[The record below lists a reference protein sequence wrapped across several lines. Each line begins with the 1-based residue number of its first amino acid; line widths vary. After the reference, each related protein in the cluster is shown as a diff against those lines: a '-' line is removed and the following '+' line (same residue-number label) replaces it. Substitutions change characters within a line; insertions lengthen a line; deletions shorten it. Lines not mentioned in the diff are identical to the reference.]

1 MKKAF
6 LFLGVIAV
14 AAAAG
19 GTTAWA
25 LAERTEGQALT
36 YVDREV
42 AHEPVAGTHFTSYQ
56 AEQYPDLTYAAE
68 NAVQAVVNIEVVQR
82 VEMPRSGYGY
92 DPFLDPFREFSDFPS
107 SAEVRAMTNRVI
119 KSGAAAVRAS
129 SCRPTATSSPTTTW
143 PMERPPCA

>member
-68 NAVQAVVNIEVVQR
+68 NAVKAVVNIEAIQQ
-82 VEMPRSGYGY
+82 VEVPRRGQFGY
-92 DPFLDPFREFSDFPS
+92 DPFLEFFGFPQQQPRGGNGG
-107 SAEVRAMTNRVI
+107 EPRYQERRA
-119 KSGAAAVRAS
+119 GVRAS
-129 SCRPTATSSPTTTW
+129 SSRRTAMW
-143 PMERPPCA
+143 